1 MKKISKVLCLVDNF
15 TFVLLQVV
23 DAYLA
28 FIVQAEIE
36 KGNNITM
43 YPSQTMTSIMSGNF
57 SVQNSRKKVW
67 SYMQNIY
74 ECRVEISDI

>member
-43 YPSQTMTSIMSGNF
+43 YPSQTTGMTSIMSGNF
-57 SVQNSRKKVW
+57 SVQNSRKTV
-67 SYMQNIY
+67 
-74 ECRVEISDI
+74 

>member
-1 MKKISKVLCLVDNF
+1 MIKLLSKLF
-15 TFVLLQVV
+15 QVV

-57 SVQNSRKKVW
+57 SIQNRRKKVW
-67 SYMQNIY
+67 NNKYRQNTPR
-74 ECRVEISDI
+74 EDPG